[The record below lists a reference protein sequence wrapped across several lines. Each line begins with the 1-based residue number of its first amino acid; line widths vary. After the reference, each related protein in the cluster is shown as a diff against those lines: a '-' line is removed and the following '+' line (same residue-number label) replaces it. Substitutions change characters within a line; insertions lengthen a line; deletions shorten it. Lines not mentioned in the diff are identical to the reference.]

1 MSLTK
6 FGTQVRE
13 YRHTLNMTLTTMASG
28 LGTSSSFL
36 SSMET
41 GRTKI
46 PMEWVEKI
54 ASFFKEKGLKV
65 SKENLKALACE
76 DNESVC
82 LEGLPPHQKM
92 LVAGFANS
100 DFNHEQLMRLGKL
113 LADIHGENA
122 KNGSDEH

>member
-13 YRHTLNMTLTTMASG
+13 YRHTLNMTLTTMAAG
-28 LGTSSSFL
+28 LSTSSSFL

-54 ASFFKEKGLKV
+54 ASFFIGQGLKASV
-65 SKENLKALACE
+65 GAMKALACE

-113 LADIHGENA
+113 LADIHGENT
-122 KNGSDEH
+122 KDDSIDD

>member
-13 YRHTLNMTLTTMASG
+13 YRHTLKMTLTTMASA
-28 LGTSSSFL
+28 LGTSSAFL

-54 ASFFKEKGLKV
+54 ALLFGNAGLKV

-76 DNESVC
+76 DNESVS

-100 DFNHEQLMRLGKL
+100 DFNHEQLQRLGKL

-122 KNGSDEH
+122 KHDSSEH